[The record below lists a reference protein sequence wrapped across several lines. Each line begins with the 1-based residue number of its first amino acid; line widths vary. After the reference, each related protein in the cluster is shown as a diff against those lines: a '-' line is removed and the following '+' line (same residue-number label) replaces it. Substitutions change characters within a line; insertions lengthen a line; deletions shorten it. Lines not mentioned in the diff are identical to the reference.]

1 MYTIFKVFVGTVYKD
16 CLGDIQIAWFWR
28 GGAVHEYNG
37 LTSFISRDFF
47 SSFTYN
53 ACKEAMAK
61 ISYNNK
67 TKSIWAKISGDKVRL
82 VDEKNR
88 VQNLMRLDF
97 YKNVEKLS
105 VRKTLKPFL

>member
-47 SSFTYN
+47 SSFTDN

-61 ISYNNK
+61 ISYTNEQK
-67 TKSIWAKISGDKVRL
+67 AYEPKYPGTR
-82 VDEKNR
+82 
-88 VQNLMRLDF
+88 
-97 YKNVEKLS
+97 
-105 VRKTLKPFL
+105 